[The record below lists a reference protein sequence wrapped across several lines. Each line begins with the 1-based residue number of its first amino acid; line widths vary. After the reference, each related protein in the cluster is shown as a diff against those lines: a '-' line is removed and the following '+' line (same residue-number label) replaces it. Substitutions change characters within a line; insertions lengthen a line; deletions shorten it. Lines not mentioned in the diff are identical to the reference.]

1 MTPTPAIND
10 DLGELLRLIR
20 RDEFTSDLKPVIT
33 KRTNSYLQQMHPVSH
48 LTSRIRLENQD
59 VNEADFAWDRWY
71 IFPRQSYE
79 FVPGESCRIQTGWTI
94 LSYPYE
100 RFSLELCL
108 SESAIRRGMALCNP
122 SLDGL
127 YGFEGNAD
135 ITPVVLNTN
144 IREMIRVDP
153 TDEYFV
159 LRLVPKRYFYV
170 DMNGSFSEIDKMLH
184 FRRPEPLELRRP
196 LLKQFSIDSL
206 DDDPTTDPTDTTEEK
221 VGS

>member
-1 MTPTPAIND
+1 MAPTPAQTD

-20 RDEFTSDLKPVIT
+20 RDEFTRDLKPVIA
-33 KRTNSYLQQMHPVSH
+33 KKSNSYLRQTHAQSQ
-48 LTSRIRLENQD
+48 LASRIRLENQD
-59 VNEADFAWDRWY
+59 ANETDFAWDRWY
-71 IFPRQSYE
+71 VFPRQSYE

-100 RFSLELCL
+100 KFSLELCL
-108 SESAIRRGMALCNP
+108 SECAVRRGMALCNP

-127 YGFEGNAD
+127 YGLEGCAD

-159 LRLVPKRYFYV
+159 LRLVPKCYFYV
-170 DMNGSFSEIDKMLH
+170 DMNGNFSEIDKMLH
-184 FRRPEPLELRRP
+184 FRKPEPLELRRP
-196 LLKQFSIDSL
+196 LLKQFSVDSL
-206 DDDPTTDPTDTTEEK
+206 DDSKEENEFK
-221 VGS
+221 S